1 MLSVYLALALILALF
16 VISSPVISAVIS
28 LIVTIVLAS
37 FILFELN
44 LNYVAIVYLLVY
56 VGAILILLIFVVLA
70 VPLENNNWTPT
81 LSSSGLKAIPIGFL
95 LAGCIIVFNSTLL
108 VAVWE
113 DVSNINSIHSFLDL
127 PTSVTVE
134 QSLAQEFY
142 SSNTLALI
150 IVSLLLF
157 IAIVGSIGLSF

>member
-1 MLSVYLALALILALF
+1 MLSVYLGLALILALF
-16 VISSPVISAVIS
+16 VICSPVISAVIS
-28 LIVTIVLAS
+28 LIITVVLAS
-37 FILFELN
+37 FMLFELN
-44 LNYVAIVYLLVY
+44 INYVAIVYLLVY

-70 VPLENNNWTPT
+70 VPLENNSWAPT
-81 LSSSGLKAIPIGFL
+81 LSSSGLKALPIGL
-95 LAGCIIVFNSTLL
+95 LLTAAVIIFNSTLFI
-108 VAVWE
+108 AVLDDFE
-113 DVSNINSIHSFLDL
+113 ISSIHSFLDL
-127 PTSVTVE
+127 PTSITVE

>member
-70 VPLENNNWTPT
+70 VPLENNN
-81 LSSSGLKAIPIGFL
+81 
-95 LAGCIIVFNSTLL
+95 
-108 VAVWE
+108 
-113 DVSNINSIHSFLDL
+113 
-127 PTSVTVE
+127 
-134 QSLAQEFY
+134 
-142 SSNTLALI
+142 
-150 IVSLLLF
+150 
-157 IAIVGSIGLSF
+157 